1 MIAPLP
7 AGKYSYHCELHPIMR
22 GTFIVI
28 ESQAR
33 SDGAISAN
41 MLSTTERNTHVHFK
55 PNRQQASQRIEAETV
70 GVSFRRPT
78 RPKFQN
84 SRRNEL

>member
-7 AGKYSYHCELHPIMR
+7 PGKYSYHCELHPIMR

-33 SDGAISAN
+33 SKGAISAN
-41 MLSTTERNTHVHFK
+41 ILSTTEMNTHVHF
-55 PNRQQASQRIEAETV
+55 N
-70 GVSFRRPT
+70 
-78 RPKFQN
+78 QN
-84 SRRNEL
+84 PQ